1 MNRLETALRFAV
13 QGFRIF
19 PQNRNK
25 RSCIKSWPNKASSD
39 PEQIR
44 KWAKQF
50 PKANFAVVTGQV
62 SGFIAVDIDIKND
75 QPGRES
81 LKALQRQCG
90 QLPDTLVVRTG
101 SGGGHLYFKLPD
113 SVTLICSGPLKGYP
127 GIEIRA
133 EAVCAT
139 LPGSI
144 YADGREYVITVDS
157 EIAVIPPTLIRLLQ
171 NQRQQSAITSSI
183 RGNGEK
189 HPENWQ
195 NSLLENVPEGE
206 RHTRMV
212 QLCGRWYGKGLNEQE
227 VLSVAYGA
235 NTRWTKPLP
244 EKELAEIVRTLK
256 QTHDRKHPLAGPGEP
271 VKDYGHAAVLAQHF
285 TGHFRWAPHRG
296 KWMSWNGR
304 VWKPAEEEWVAK
316 RAADTLRKEY
326 AAQLG
331 GAKDK
336 YTVGHLLSLVK
347 ETCTYARVIAALS
360 FLKGWD
366 GILTRTE
373 EWDADPWV
381 LNCLSGIIDLH
392 TKHLSKHDPDR
403 LITKMT
409 PVVFN
414 PEAPGDGWQEH
425 LKLFLPDEAVRRQ
438 VQRDLGVSLVGTDIV
453 EMLPIWLGGGL
464 NGKTTT
470 AKVLRKILGDY
481 VGEAAPNLLI
491 QTKFERHP
499 TELADLAGR
508 RIVFSSEVGQGKRLD
523 EEIVKRLTGGDVKK
537 GRFMRGDFFDI
548 EQTFTIFMIV
558 NHRPGI
564 SGTDHAIWRRVRLIP
579 WTVQIPEAKKLPQ
592 DEIVDSLVAEG
603 SAVLSWLLAG
613 LADWQQDRGWMAP
626 EVKAVTAA
634 YRAEQDRL
642 GAFLSDACE
651 EAQQYTISVADLYE
665 AYTSWCQAAS
675 EDPLG
680 KTSFSRRLKERGK
693 TSKKTGHDNVTTWFG
708 LRLRHIATPSTV
720 SPIENNQSANKQV
733 KHVAICRKNEQ
744 IDTEKGIRQNDL
756 DLKATPKKGEF
767 RI

>member
-1 MNRLETALRFAV
+1 MDPPANKSTLDIALEFISEGVSFIPIQPGSKRPAFELLPIGGDGKPIWSPYTERLPTEKEATRWFSSGKYGIAMVCGGVSGNLL
-13 QGFRIF
+13 IF
-19 PQNRNK
+19 DFDQV
-25 RSCIKSWPNKASSD
+25 KAAK
-39 PEQIR
+39 
-44 KWAKQF
+44 KWAAKYRSLVGGA
-50 PKANFAVVTGQV
+50 PIVKPSRGWHLWIRT
-62 SGFIAVDIDIKND
+62 D
-75 QPGRES
+75 QPVHCRRGDGYD
-81 LKALQRQCG
+81 LKGERSYVLSPPSIHPSG
-90 QLPDTLVVRTG
+90 IKYELVKGDLAKIPVIEAELLG
-101 SGGGHLYFKLPD
+101 PGPGGGDGKGKPEGWQDGL
-113 SVTLICSGPLKGYP
+113 LK
-127 GIEIRA
+127 
-133 EAVCAT
+133 
-139 LPGSI
+139 
-144 YADGREYVITVDS
+144 
-157 EIAVIPPTLIRLLQ
+157 
-171 NQRQQSAITSSI
+171 
-183 RGNGEK
+183 
-189 HPENWQ
+189 
-195 NSLLENVPEGE
+195 NVPEGA

-227 VLSVAYGA
+227 VLSVAYGV

-244 EKELAEIVRTLK
+244 EKELTEIVRTLK
-256 QTHDRKHPLAGPGEP
+256 QTHDRKHPLAGPGIP
-271 VKDYGHAAVLAQHF
+271 VKDYGHASVLAQHF
-285 TGHFRWAPHRG
+285 TGRLRWAPHRG
-296 KWMSWNGR
+296 KWMNWDGK
-304 VWKPAEEEWVAK
+304 VWKLAEEEWVAK
-316 RAADTLRKEY
+316 QAADTLRKEY

-336 YTVGHLLSLVK
+336 YAVAHLLSLVK

-642 GAFLSDACE
+642 GAFLQERCE
-651 EAQQYTISVADLYE
+651 EGVQFTVKVGKLHETYTLWCAEVGE
-665 AYTSWCQAAS
+665 TS
-675 EDPLG
+675 LG
-680 KTSFSRRLKERGK
+680 KTAFGKRLRERGM
-693 TSKKTGHDNVTTWFG
+693 TSKKSGDPPAWTWFG
-708 LRLRHIATPSTV
+708 LRLTSPDVFSIY
-720 SPIENNQSANKQV
+720 PIENDQGPNKQEKTSGLV
-733 KHVAICRKNEQ
+733 SKTEQ
-744 IDTEKGIRQNDL
+744 VVTEKGDKQSDL
-756 DLKATPKKGEF
+756 DLQSSTGKAKRLK
-767 RI
+767 I